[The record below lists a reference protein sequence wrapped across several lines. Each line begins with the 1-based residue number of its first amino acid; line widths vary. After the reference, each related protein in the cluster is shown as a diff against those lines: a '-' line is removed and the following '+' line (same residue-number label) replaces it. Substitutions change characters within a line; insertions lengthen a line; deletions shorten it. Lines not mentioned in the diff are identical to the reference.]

1 MSWAHKVHLAPAFAP
16 LLEPGTLIRPLDP
29 GMHRL
34 VLAARRSARLAKFV
48 AHTAPV
54 DSAFFAIVLRVL
66 CS

>member
-1 MSWAHKVHLAPAFAP
+1 MSWVHKAHLAPALAP
-16 LLEPGTLIRPLDP
+16 LLEPGALIRPLDL
-29 GMHRL
+29 GMQRL
-34 VLAARRSARLAKFV
+34 VLAARRSARLAKFI